1 MTDQR
6 TRAPLTVLQSFP
18 APRATSVNPYTRL
31 LAESLEARGI
41 RVVHFSWRAAL
52 TARFDLFQVH
62 WPEIL
67 VEGHSPL
74 KQVARE
80 VLTLAFVMRLRLLGR
95 PIVRTMHN
103 LGRPEGLS
111 RVQNALIG
119 LIERQTSVVVTLNES
134 TPVGAGTPAVLIP
147 HGHYRG
153 WFAGFPRS
161 TAIPGRG
168 GYAGRI
174 RRYKGVELLLE
185 AFAATRGLAD
195 GLSLRVAGY
204 PSNEQL
210 AHDVTGLAAADDR
223 VEVAL
228 GFISDAQLVDIVTSS
243 TAAVLPYRFMHNS
256 AAAITALSLD
266 RPVVVPRNEVNE
278 RLAAEVGPGWV
289 RLFDG
294 DLSPAAIIDALSEPI
309 PSTPPDLS
317 AREWPDASAAHER
330 AYRIALGEHVDEHV
344 PVVTGSVPL

>member
-1 MTDQR
+1 M
-6 TRAPLTVLQSFP
+6 QSFP

-41 RVVHFSWRAAL
+41 RIVHFSWRAAL
-52 TARFDLFQVH
+52 TARFDVFHVH

-74 KQVARE
+74 KQAARE
-80 VLTLAFVMRLRLLGR
+80 LLTLAFVLRLRLHGR

-111 RVQNALIG
+111 RVQNALIA

-134 TPVGAGTPAVLIP
+134 TTVDAGRPVVHIP

-153 WFAGFPRS
+153 WFAGFERAAAVPR
-161 TAIPGRG
+161 RG

-185 AFAATRGLAD
+185 GFAATRGLAD
-195 GLSLRVAGY
+195 GLTLRVAGY
-204 PSNEQL
+204 PSNPQL
-210 AHDVTGLAAADDR
+210 ASDVTELAAADDR
-223 VEVAL
+223 VELAL

-243 TAAVLPYRFMHNS
+243 TAALLPYRFMHNS

-278 RLAAEVGPGWV
+278 RLAVEVGPGWV

-294 DLSPAAIIDALSEPI
+294 ELSPEAIVDALAAPI
-309 PSTPPDLS
+309 PTTPPDLS
-317 AREWPDASAAHER
+317 AREWPDAAAAHER
-330 AYRIALGEHVDEHV
+330 AYRIALGEHVSEDV